1 MSVGPQSSLLTA
13 CRQRL
18 WCVWLWL
25 QWCINGEGSL
35 FPSTT
40 IHTSRGRE
48 VQQMQSL
55 TRWKLLFPS
64 ENQKDKNNAP
74 FMILERKR
82 TCYILFSYSYRLLL
96 TSTENPGTLM
106 FKKNNTIII
115 FYWNQLQ
122 AMQLVTEKDL
132 MKSDFAP
139 SQNILIWVKWDH
151 LIQQWFVG
159 SSPCRLHASLVNLSW
174 ITIYTANSF
183 FHWMLRSRNVQV
195 HPT

>member
-1 MSVGPQSSLLTA
+1 MSQSAHSHLCWQHA
-13 CRQRL
+13 DNDCG
-18 WCVWLWL
+18 WL

-35 FPSTT
+35 FHSTT
-40 IHTSRGRE
+40 IHTSRGRA

-74 FMILERKR
+74 FMILESRKR
-82 TCYILFSYSYRLLL
+82 NWTCCILFSYSYRLLL

-106 FKKNNTIII
+106 FKKKQRKPTIII

-132 MKSDFAP
+132 MKSDFAL
-139 SQNILIWVKWDH
+139 SQNSLTWVKWDH
-151 LIQQWFVG
+151 SNPTVLCRQFTRFFIVCWGQDMYKYIQHNLHG
-159 SSPCRLHASLVNLSW
+159 SFQE
-174 ITIYTANSF
+174 YTLNEDV
-183 FHWMLRSRNVQV
+183 W
-195 HPT
+195 